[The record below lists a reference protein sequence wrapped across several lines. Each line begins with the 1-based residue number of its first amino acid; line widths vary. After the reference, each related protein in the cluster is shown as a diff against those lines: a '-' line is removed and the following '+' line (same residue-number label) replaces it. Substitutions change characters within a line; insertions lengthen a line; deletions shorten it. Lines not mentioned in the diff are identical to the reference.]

1 MYAYACPHICRHT
14 CLGAYQASS
23 LIAVYLIYWDRISSL
38 NLELTNSNQCSCHLP
53 SGSHLCLPNAEVTR
67 GHHAFVALYGFW
79 ESKLQSSC
87 SHSGRSIPWTSSS
100 APSLILQGPV
110 FHHAA
115 HNGLKPAILLPH
127 PPKAMNKGVHHTQL
141 QRNESQKQGLY
152 PERVQGLHLKSVQ
165 FGKTYIHTRG
175 SQVSIGLVG
184 VSLGEVTIFLMYSAG
199 CFPSSRRFK

>member
-1 MYAYACPHICRHT
+1 MIFLICMYMHVHIYVGIHVSVHIRHLPWLLST
-14 CLGAYQASS
+14 LFIGTGS
-23 LIAVYLIYWDRISSL
+23 LHW
-38 NLELTNSNQCSCHLP
+38 TWNSQIPTSSCHLP
-53 SGSHLCLPNAEVTR
+53 SGSHLCLPNAEVTW

-87 SHSGRSIPWTSSS
+87 SHSGHAIPWTSSS

-127 PPKAMNKGVHHTQL
+127 PPKAMNKGTHHTQL

-152 PERVQGLHLKSVQ
+152 PERV
-165 FGKTYIHTRG
+165 
-175 SQVSIGLVG
+175 
-184 VSLGEVTIFLMYSAG
+184 
-199 CFPSSRRFK
+199 